1 MMGLT
6 EKQRACLD
14 AITTYY
20 AAKRIMPSVSE
31 LCVALAR
38 PRGTVFRLL
47 AGLEKRGAITRI
59 RYRPRA
65 ISLVVETCPHCGKN
79 LQAPRRDP
87 GRVA

>member
-14 AITTYY
+14 AIAQHY
-20 AAKRIMPSVSE
+20 AAQRIMPSVSE

-65 ISLVVETCPHCGKN
+65 ISLVVETCPHCGKS
-79 LQAPRRDP
+79 LQTPVRKA
-87 GRVA
+87 GRAA